1 MYKQIYLD
9 NSATTRPKKEVIEV
23 MLPYLYDKWYN
34 PSSLYK
40 PSKEI
45 KKSIEK
51 AGGNAPKILCV
62 ICCLTNAAYIR
73 PDGVYVVPITA
84 LKN

>member
-9 NSATTRPKKEVIEV
+9 NSATTRPKKEVIEA

-45 KKSIEK
+45 KKDI
-51 AGGNAPKILCV
+51 AI
-62 ICCLTNAAYIR
+62 
-73 PDGVYVVPITA
+73 
-84 LKN
+84 